1 MRENESLMTI
11 YLYEQ
16 NLLKTLTLKLLD
28 SSNEVVHDN
37 ILSMFDNVDE
47 LTRKLYN
54 YLKRKNMIVQNKV
67 SKKKKESLY
76 EELDEMLCRINE

>member
-47 LTRKLYN
+47 LTRKIYN
-54 YLKRKNMIVQNKV
+54 YLKKNDMIVQNKV

>member
-54 YLKRKNMIVQNKV
+54 YLKKNNMIVQNKV

>member
-1 MRENESLMTI
+1 MTI

-54 YLKRKNMIVQNKV
+54 YLKKNNMIVQNKV

>member
-1 MRENESLMTI
+1 MRENETLMTI

-54 YLKRKNMIVQNKV
+54 YLKKNNMIVQNKV
-67 SKKKKESLY
+67 SRKKKESLY